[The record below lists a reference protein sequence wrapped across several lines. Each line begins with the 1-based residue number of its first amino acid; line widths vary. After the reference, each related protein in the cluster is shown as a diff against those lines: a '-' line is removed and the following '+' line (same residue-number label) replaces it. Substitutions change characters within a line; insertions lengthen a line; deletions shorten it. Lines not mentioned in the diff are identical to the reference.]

1 MLSGN
6 NSLARRLTTRLDNQ
20 SAATREKREEE
31 EESATEIDERIL
43 QHKKIIIDQEKEINR
58 LQCVKSGK
66 LQIIQYLKNVE
77 RNIKNEKVELSQS
90 IIVAV
95 PLPAVAVASASAS
108 IAQPFDLGPCWH
120 PCLDLPVPAVMD
132 SGTPDAP

>member
-1 MLSGN
+1 MLGGN
-6 NSLARRLTTRLDNQ
+6 NSLARRLTTRLDTQ
-20 SAATREKREEE
+20 SAATRQKREEE
-31 EESATEIDERIL
+31 EESVTEID
-43 QHKKIIIDQEKEINR
+43 KEINR
-58 LQCVKSGK
+58 LQCVKSCK

-77 RNIKNEKVELSQS
+77 RNIENEKVELSQS
-90 IIVAV
+90 MIVAV